1 MPSIS
6 QYVST
11 PLGSVKMRRNSPPI
25 TSAQSLVAHHSS
37 LSEIIYWEWGRG
49 NGRRVL
55 TVVEW
60 NFAYP

>member
-1 MPSIS
+1 MLSTY

-11 PLGSVKMRRNSPPI
+11 PLGCVKMRRNSPPI

-37 LSEIIYWEWGRG
+37 LSEIMYWEWGGG

-55 TVVEW
+55 MVVE
-60 NFAYP
+60 